1 MSLGKAGKTIAL
13 AKIVGRQKQN
23 FVTLSLRLHALQQGY
38 SSLFFFFLD
47 ETNSVQIQYM
57 KLIKD
62 IILVVYM
69 YFKC

>member
-38 SSLFFFFLD
+38 SSLFFFFFF
-47 ETNSVQIQYM
+47 
-57 KLIKD
+57 KLIQ
-62 IILVVYM
+62 ILYK
-69 YFKC
+69 FNI